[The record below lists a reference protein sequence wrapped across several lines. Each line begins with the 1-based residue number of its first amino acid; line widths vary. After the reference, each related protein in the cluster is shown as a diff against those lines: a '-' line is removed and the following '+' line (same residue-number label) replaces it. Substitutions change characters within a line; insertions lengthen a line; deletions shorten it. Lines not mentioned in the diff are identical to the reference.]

1 MRKIMFFALLWCIS
15 IAFAQNKAPQLTT
28 KNIDQV
34 IKAMTLEEKAQLLV
48 GIDYEKKDSVLSAH
62 IQGLEVG
69 VAGQTHAIPRLG
81 IPGTLL
87 TDGPAGVRIS
97 PTRKGDPR
105 TYYATAFPIGTLIAS
120 SWDIS
125 NARKVGEALGQETL
139 DYGCDVLLAP
149 GMNIHRNPLC
159 GRNFEYFSEDPVL
172 SGNISGYEILGVQS
186 KGVGASAKHFVA
198 NNQETYRTQN
208 NSMVSQKALREIYLK
223 NFEIALRIGN
233 PWTVMSSYNTL
244 NGTRVMY
251 NKALLTDWLRGE
263 MGFKGMVVTD
273 WYGYRDPVLQE
284 IGGSDLLQYGV
295 KEQVADIIKGVKEG
309 KLPMEIVDRNVR
321 HLLEYIV
328 KTPHFRHYKA
338 ANETDL
344 KGHAQ
349 ISREAAEQGI
359 ILLKNDNS
367 ALPIAKNQCVA
378 LFGQGSYKGFLAH
391 GTGSGSVNK
400 AYTVNLEQG
409 LENAGLSLEP
419 ELKSLYEDAEDKI
432 AISRSYAERRAKDAD
447 VAIVT
452 IKRDAGEGS
461 DRLDEKGDWLL
472 DDLEMN
478 LLKNVS
484 GAFHAQGKK
493 VIVVLNIGG
502 VIETASWSNLAD
514 AILLPWQPGIEG
526 GNAIADIL
534 CGKVNPSGKLSMTF
548 PVSYADIPSAKNFP
562 SHFHKDAWDKE
573 KKDIGWT
580 KYEEGIWVGYRYFNT
595 FNKPVAYPFGYG
607 LSYTTFAYSNAKV
620 KEKNG
625 EYLISVTVKNT
636 GNVAGREIAEAY
648 VTAPKG
654 KTDKP
659 ARELKAFVK
668 TRNLQ
673 PGESQ
678 ILTMKVKALDLA
690 SFDEASNSW
699 VMDAGTYK
707 VGIGASV
714 EDVRASVSFDIKKQT
729 VKKTPTII

>member
-1 MRKIMFFALLWCIS
+1 MRKIMILALLCCAS
-15 IAFAQNKAPQLTT
+15 VTFAQKKAPQLTA

-48 GIDYEKKDSVLSAH
+48 GIEYDKQDPVLRAQ

-81 IPGTLL
+81 IPGTLM

-97 PTRKGDPR
+97 PTREGDSR
-105 TYYATAFPIGTLIAS
+105 TFYATAFPIGTLMAS
-120 SWDIS
+120 SWDVE
-125 NARKVGEALGQETL
+125 NARKMGEAIGQETL

-186 KGVGASAKHFVA
+186 KGVGTSAKHFVT
-198 NNQETYRTQN
+198 NNQETFRTQN
-208 NSMVSQKALREIYLK
+208 NSIVGQKALREIYLK

-251 NKALLTDWLRGE
+251 KKSLLTDWLRGE

-273 WYGYRDPVLQE
+273 WYGYRDPVEQE
-284 IGGSDLLQYGV
+284 IGGSDLLQAGV
-295 KEQVADIIKGVKEG
+295 KEQVDDIIKGVKEG
-309 KLPMEIVDRNVR
+309 KLLMEIVDRNVR

-328 KTPHFRHYKA
+328 KTPHFRHYQA
-338 ANETDL
+338 ANQTDL
-344 KGHAQ
+344 KAHAQ
-349 ISREAAEQGI
+349 VSREAAEQGI

-367 ALPIAKNQCVA
+367 TLPIAQNQRVA

-400 AYTVNLEQG
+400 AYTINLMQG
-409 LENAGLSLEP
+409 LENAGFTLEP
-419 ELKSLYEDAEDKI
+419 ELKSLYEDAENKV

-452 IKRDAGEGS
+452 IKRDAGEGA

-484 GAFHAQGKK
+484 DAFHAQGKK
-493 VIVVLNIGG
+493 VVVVLNIGG
-502 VIETASWSNLAD
+502 VIETASWSGLAD

-526 GNAIADIL
+526 GNAVADIL
-534 CGKVNPSGKLSMTF
+534 CGKVNPSGKLPMTF
-548 PVSYADIPSAKNFP
+548 PVAYADIPSSKNFP
-562 SHFHKDAWDKE
+562 SHFHKEAWDKD

-580 KYEEGIWVGYRYFNT
+580 KYDEGIWVGYRYFNT

-607 LSYTTFAYSNAKV
+607 LSYTTFAYNDAKV
-620 KEKNG
+620 KESKG
-625 EYLISVTVKNT
+625 EYLISVTIKNT
-636 GNVAGREIAEAY
+636 GKVAGKEVAEAY
-648 VTAPKG
+648 ISAPKG

-659 ARELKAFVK
+659 ARELKAFAK
-668 TRNLQ
+668 TRLLQ

-678 ILTMKVKALDLA
+678 VLTMRVKASDLA
-690 SFDEASNSW
+690 SFEETSNSW
-699 VMDAGTYK
+699 ITDAGTYK
-707 VGIGASV
+707 IGIGASV
-714 EDVRASVSFDIKKQT
+714 EDIRTSASFE
-729 VKKTPTII
+729 VKKTTIQKVPTII